1 MHAIFIVDKKQ
12 PDTMLKRV
20 SNPKCLLE
28 AHRREED
35 AQALLCDV
43 RELRQELR
51 CTCIPDN
58 PARMFVRLSHG
69 FFTIVNHPEQGHH
82 SESCQLFT
90 TIHGYSERDPA
101 ALATHDESAELD
113 DFVLHRQAAQRSE
126 VPVARADRTPR
137 VSDPNRESTLGK
149 LFKQLVE
156 RSFSHW
162 YYPNKSAHMSPLKAL
177 RTLSDAA
184 KPIAFGDYRLNEWIF
199 YGSKGIH
206 IARSRLRREASNWKG
221 SGRPHA
227 LIMLS
232 GERLAIDNSV
242 LHIDRE
248 RYSFKRLIWDGTRAQ
263 GAHIVLLS
271 LAYCQQARDYVGHT
285 AYVHPVVSTSLLMPV
300 DSAYE
305 RSMAAIVMRHIDG
318 ATQFKWS
325 LQKPIFSKR
334 EKNEGLALLPDF
346 ILQSKG
352 QDGRVRFRE
361 IIEVL
366 GMLDDPKYVA
376 RKARTVPLMPRTW
389 RANSVC
395 EVDPS
400 SPASVHDF
408 DTHLR
413 AVIS

>member
-1 MHAIFIVDKKQ
+1 MHTIFIVDKKQ

-20 SNPKCLLE
+20 LNPQCLLE
-28 AHRREED
+28 VHRREEE

-51 CTCIPDN
+51 CTCLPKS

-69 FFTIVNHPEQGHH
+69 FFTIVNHPEQGLH

-90 TIHGYSERDPA
+90 TIHGFSERDTSA
-101 ALATHDESAELD
+101 IATHDELAELD
-113 DFVLHRQAAQRSE
+113 DFVLHRQAAQRTE
-126 VPVARADRTPR
+126 VSVTHTEHTPSA
-137 VSDPNRESTLGK
+137 SDPNKESTLGR

-156 RSFSHW
+156 RSLSHW
-162 YYPNKSAHMSPLKAL
+162 YYPKKATHVSPLRAL
-177 RTLSDAA
+177 RALSEAA
-184 KPIAFGDYRLNEWIF
+184 KSIAFGEYCLNEWIF
-199 YGSKGIH
+199 YGSKGVH
-206 IARSRLRREASNWKG
+206 IAKSRLRREASQWKG

-227 LIMLS
+227 IIMLS
-232 GERLAIDNSV
+232 GDRLTIDNSV

-248 RYSFKRLIWDGTRAQ
+248 RYSFKRLIWDGTRTQ
-263 GAHIVLLS
+263 GAHIAFLS
-271 LAYCQQARDYVGHT
+271 LAYCQQAQDYVGHT

-305 RSMAAIVMRHIDG
+305 RSMAEIVMRHIDD

-352 QDGRVRFRE
+352 RDGRVRFRE

-376 RKARTVPLMPRTW
+376 RKARTVPMMPRAW
-389 RANSVC
+389 RANSMC

-400 SPASVHDF
+400 SAVSIHDF